1 MDPRHHWEGIV
12 ENAIV
17 RARPS
22 VRKLDLKD
30 IYVKAAS
37 HSLYQSLPTIHADRS
52 EIRLVHLQLGKFS
65 DPLVCNITTSSL
77 QANPDYEALS
87 PTLGGFRV
95 LLRRHQPFLFG

>member
-1 MDPRHHWEGIV
+1 MGPRHHWAGIL

-17 RARPS
+17 GARPS
-22 VRKLDLKD
+22 VGKLDLID
-30 IYVKAAS
+30 IYFKAAF

-52 EIRLVHLQLGKFS
+52 EIRLLHLQLGKFS

-87 PTLGGFRV
+87 PTLGVVRI
-95 LLRRHQPFLFG
+95 LPWCHQPFLFG